1 MNHFGIR
8 RNGQVFNRLETVFH
22 YKQAASPRFV
32 LALDKSS
39 PMDERDHWKYVRS
52 ATRRLV
58 LHDLADDTELGI
70 LSFADSVQIHTNDGA
85 GSNLVRLTGS
95 GSREAVASAI
105 PVFIS
110 SVASSSSGSGSG
122 SGAGSGVVVSTSGQE
137 SCLTCALAEAI
148 AVSHFHKEFFTI
160 EKKTTF
166 DIRFLA
172 ESYFCAHEQVKVSSV
187 ISRRRWTCQKHC
199 FS

>member
-1 MNHFGIR
+1 MNHFAIR

-70 LSFADSVQIHTNDGA
+70 LSFADSVQI
-85 GSNLVRLTGS
+85 LVRLTGS

-110 SVASSSSGSGSG
+110 SGASSSSGSGSG

-160 EKKTTF
+160 EKSN
-166 DIRFLA
+166 I
-172 ESYFCAHEQVKVSSV
+172 
-187 ISRRRWTCQKHC
+187 
-199 FS
+199 

>member
-1 MNHFGIR
+1 LFVFFGSSYVLN

-85 GSNLVRLTGS
+85 GSSLVRLSGS

-110 SVASSSSGSGSG
+110 SGASSSSGSGSG

-148 AVSHFHKEFFTI
+148 AVSH
-160 EKKTTF
+160 
-166 DIRFLA
+166 L
-172 ESYFCAHEQVKVSSV
+172 
-187 ISRRRWTCQKHC
+187 ISL
-199 FS
+199 FGLLNLLN